1 MWNLFDTVAV
11 SCTASSTDDEIGNG
25 IKIAKDE
32 IKWWYHLFYY
42 LYSNVPFEMFHLKF
56 KSILYNLSSSMV
68 NLARRTIGDGHFRSL
83 KVNLIVLLSSKILIQ
98 NIYKTILDAHYSL
111 LTVQY
116 PYDRP
121 YWRKW
126 PWILDTSLFT
136 LRSLSR
142 VSTYQ
147 TLLIHML

>member
-1 MWNLFDTVAV
+1 MCNDTVAV

-83 KVNLIVLLSSKILIQ
+83 KVNLIVLLSSEILIR
-98 NIYKTILDAHYSL
+98 NIETSILDAHFSL

-116 PYDRP
+116 PHDRP

-126 PWILDTSLFT
+126 PYIIPDFT
-136 LRSLSR
+136 LSLSR

-147 TLLIHML
+147 TLLIHMLKNL